1 MWPQIRVRVKFS
13 GEDKKKLQVETG
25 EVTLNDRATGFSRF
39 HAAFRQVASSGHEP
53 KQPKEETQCIVLD
66 EPVIETDRSTREV
79 EILASYSWP
88 TTSGQSS
95 RILNGPPAVTTGNT
109 DAR

>member
-1 MWPQIRVRVKFS
+1 MKFS
-13 GEDKKKLQVETG
+13 GEDKKKRLVETG

-79 EILASYSWP
+79 EILASYS
-88 TTSGQSS
+88 
-95 RILNGPPAVTTGNT
+95 
-109 DAR
+109 